1 MAMQA
6 LEKFQLSA
14 LAEMDGGRINV
25 AFAQALARVVG
36 DCEDRPG
43 EKKSRTITLQ
53 VEVTPILD
61 ASGVCDDA
69 KVQMVITDSVP
80 KRKTRIYD
88 MALQK
93 GKHGKGPHLLFRPDS
108 LDDAD
113 QMVDFGEDNHS

>member
-1 MAMQA
+1 MQS

-43 EKKSRTITLQ
+43 EKSARTITLQ
-53 VEVTPILD
+53 VAVVPILD

-88 MALQK
+88 MALKK
-93 GKHGKGPHLLFRPDS
+93 GKQGPHLLFRPDS
-108 LDDAD
+108 LDEAD
-113 QMVDFGEDNHS
+113 QMVDFGE